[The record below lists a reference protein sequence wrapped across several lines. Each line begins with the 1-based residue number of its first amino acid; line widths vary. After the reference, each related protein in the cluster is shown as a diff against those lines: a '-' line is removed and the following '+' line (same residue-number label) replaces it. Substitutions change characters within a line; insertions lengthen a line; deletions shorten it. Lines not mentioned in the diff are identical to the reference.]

1 MLRCVELA
9 AEKGRSV
16 RWGDTGPWL
25 LTQVMRELGETQS
38 IFDPSVCYPVDHL
51 HALDV
56 LRPATLARVTARS
69 DGSHFLHLWNQML
82 THAGVRKTYLPPR
95 GSLLRRLVERH
106 QIGGW
111 VGEYDEAGVAEAVER
126 YRRFLARTAATSAAN
141 VGP

>member
-1 MLRCVELA
+1 
-9 AEKGRSV
+9 
-16 RWGDTGPWL
+16 
-25 LTQVMRELGETQS
+25 
-38 IFDPSVCYPVDHL
+38 L

-69 DGSHFLHLWNQML
+69 DGSQFLHLWNQML